1 MDMGDDN
8 MFGYLG
14 HRLGNKGMTSD
25 PIKIAPGMVYIDLD
39 SKSRRGIYN
48 ANKKGASLIIS
59 NKNVSNPSI
68 PIVQVK
74 DIEET
79 YLTLLNL
86 LYERP
91 IDKVSI
97 VAVYGGSK
105 GQLVVRLLDEIFA
118 NHFSKPNERKELKD
132 FAYALVSEKFNSIAE
147 KFFYYVLLCLSNDMT
162 TIPFSY
168 SDELKRFQ
176 SLLRPRYD
184 CYILI
189 DESPIKN
196 KGMYCFTPGKPLFIN
211 IDDPHILKAIDGE
224 FENIAITYGLNKKA
238 AVTATSIEYGEITK
252 FNYCL
257 QRTFYSKSGSIIE
270 PFEVPISIKGLGI
283 GKVYSALSA
292 ISCALYYDIDMECVK
307 ETLYQFDDKGRDFSI
322 IKYDNFIL
330 IDSYCLTERDY
341 REAFEMLQML
351 DYRSLYVIIPDFSSY
366 RKEFNQLLVDLINEW
381 NLSLDIKELY
391 ILCGEKQEVQDKNL
405 GIFKNVK
412 VRYFDQL
419 SKAIGCSIKYLSD
432 KDVLLILGGDE
443 MNSSQSI
450 IELMS
455 AK

>member
-1 MDMGDDN
+1 M
-8 MFGYLG
+8 
-14 HRLGNKGMTSD
+14 
-25 PIKIAPGMVYIDLD
+25 
-39 SKSRRGIYN
+39 
-48 ANKKGASLIIS
+48 
-59 NKNVSNPSI
+59 
-68 PIVQVK
+68 
-74 DIEET
+74 
-79 YLTLLNL
+79 
-86 LYERP
+86 
-91 IDKVSI
+91 
-97 VAVYGGSK
+97 
-105 GQLVVRLLDEIFA
+105 
-118 NHFSKPNERKELKD
+118 
-132 FAYALVSEKFNSIAE
+132 
-147 KFFYYVLLCLSNDMT
+147 
-162 TIPFSY
+162 
-168 SDELKRFQ
+168 
-176 SLLRPRYD
+176 
-184 CYILI
+184 
-189 DESPIKN
+189 
-196 KGMYCFTPGKPLFIN
+196 
-211 IDDPHILKAIDGE
+211 
-224 FENIAITYGLNKKA
+224 
-238 AVTATSIEYGEITK
+238 
-252 FNYCL
+252 
-257 QRTFYSKSGSIIE
+257 
-270 PFEVPISIKGLGI
+270 PISIKGLGI

-366 RKEFNQLLVDLINEW
+366 LKEFNQLLVDLINEW